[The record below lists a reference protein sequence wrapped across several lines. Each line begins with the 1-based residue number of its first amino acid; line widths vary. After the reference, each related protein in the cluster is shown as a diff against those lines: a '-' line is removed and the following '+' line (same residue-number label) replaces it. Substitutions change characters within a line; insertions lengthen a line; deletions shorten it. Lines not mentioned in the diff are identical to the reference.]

1 MAVNPMLASG
11 VNGITQAIQAQERV
25 LDIANDGVDSGTRQ
39 PAMSPHREPDV
50 SSVEA
55 DETSSSHHA
64 LSQLAHDLVD
74 QKLYQRQVQ
83 ASAQVIQTADEV
95 LGFLVDV
102 RV

>member
-11 VNGITQAIQAQERV
+11 VNGITQAIDALDRVMDVAQGER
-25 LDIANDGVDSGTRQ
+25 
-39 PAMSPHREPDV
+39 
-50 SSVEA
+50 
-55 DETSSSHHA
+55 SSSRAPSPVDTGADTGSSSSYSSDASDSHGA

-74 QKLYQRQVQ
+74 VKLYQRQVQ
-83 ASAQVIQTADEV
+83 ASAQVVETADEV